1 MNTEIVNKTEIIDMC
16 PEKYMSTT
24 CDRTLFVISNEFHSK
39 ADLYKKRCFTLHSK
53 MGEVKRYNDEIKKA
67 GKIPAVQLVGES
79 FLPHCIVELYKSGC
93 EQVFVTDIN
102 ERLLDVLGRV
112 ISLFKNEDGL
122 NYTREMYIAMISA
135 EKGAGVLVKYVE
147 DYMGELWAFSSQ
159 ERFNNV
165 CEAFNNI
172 KIDLC
177 KVNVFS
183 CDSQAMFS
191 EHVKNRKCEISV
203 INISNVLEYLP
214 EYQFNLL
221 KNGEIKEFVKF
232 IGKTPYDCLKLFS
245 GAKSG
250 HLLRM
255 SYFRNILMGFKKKI
269 KVKIVVYIRRNIT
282 VIVLMIYVKR
292 KELYMERY
300 TRN

>member
-1 MNTEIVNKTEIIDMC
+1 MHTKIVNKAEIIDMY

-24 CDRTLFVISNEFHSK
+24 CETEFFVISNECYDGGGYEVKDSISGLMFNMKIDARSSK
-39 ADLYKKRCFTLHSK
+39 KHATRRFTLHQK
-53 MGEVKRYNDEIKKA
+53 IEEIKIYNDKIKES

-79 FLPHCIVELYKSGC
+79 CLPHWIVELYASGC
-93 EQVFVTDIN
+93 RKIFITDIN
-102 ERLLDVLGRV
+102 EKFLDVLGKV
-112 ISLFKNEDGL
+112 INFFKSSKGVDYITMEDKYKDIVKL
-122 NYTREMYIAMISA
+122 EETKTVQFRYVK
-135 EKGAGVLVKYVE
+135 KGMDKF
-147 DYMGELWAFSSQ
+147 WAFSSQ

-165 CEAFNNI
+165 CEAFNNM

-183 CDSQAMFS
+183 CDSQVMFR
-191 EHVKNRKCEISV
+191 EHVEKEKCEISV
-203 INISNVLEYLP
+203 INVSNVLEYLP

-250 HLLRM
+250 CLLRM
-255 SYFRNILMGFKKKI
+255 SCFQNVLRVFKKKI
-269 KVKIVVYIRRNIT
+269 
-282 VIVLMIYVKR
+282 
-292 KELYMERY
+292 
-300 TRN
+300 